1 MRQQMWASRCA
12 PRVRAVPAREHRI
25 DQEGAAPIGG
35 IDAASAAIDW
45 GESRLPRAE
54 LAFSVS

>member
-1 MRQQMWASRCA
+1 M
-12 PRVRAVPAREHRI
+12 RAVPAREHRI